1 MEKYIQPLADALN
14 DPDVEGVWDGQ
25 SGILELMKKGNYAA
39 VVSFM
44 RKYNVTLDGN
54 KIMLRSQDPDVI
66 EEFKTQRDFWDRRQ
80 LIRKILLNS
89 LYGAIGNGASAWHD
103 SRIAQSTTLTGRCI
117 VKHMASKINEVIAG
131 EYNHKGKAIIYGDSV
146 TGDTLIRTD
155 QGVITIAQLFD
166 ECAERAK
173 LSNGKEYGLWS
184 SAKVIGFN
192 GHDME
197 PVMSGVEAVM
207 RHKTRKKLYRITTA
221 NGKQV
226 TVTED
231 HSLMVDRDGFLM
243 EVKPQDLQEND
254 NIITLAE

>member
-1 MEKYIQPLADALN
+1 
-14 DPDVEGVWDGQ
+14 
-25 SGILELMKKGNYAA
+25 
-39 VVSFM
+39 
-44 RKYNVTLDGN
+44 
-54 KIMLRSQDPDVI
+54 
-66 EEFKTQRDFWDRRQ
+66 
-80 LIRKILLNS
+80 
-89 LYGAIGNGASAWHD
+89 
-103 SRIAQSTTLTGRCI
+103 
-117 VKHMASKINEVIAG
+117 MASKINEIITG
-131 EYNHKGKAIIYGDSV
+131 DYDHKGDAIIYGDSV

-155 QGVITIAQLFD
+155 NGVITIAQLFH
-166 ECAERAK
+166 ECLEHAK
-173 LSNGKEYGLWS
+173 LSNGKEYGVWC

-243 EVKPQDLQEND
+243 EVQPQNLQEND
-254 NIITLAE
+254 NIITLAD